1 MKKNAWRFDHSEY
14 AWTYYMIDLCDY
26 RVVRKFKN
34 KTGRYST
41 GLRMKRLAQEYSART
56 GHVTILAKAFEVF
69 PQGEK

>member
-1 MKKNAWRFDHSEY
+1 MKKNAWRIDHQQYE
-14 AWTYYMIDLCDY
+14 WTYYMIDLGTG
-26 RVVRKFKN
+26 RIVRRFTN

-41 GLRMKRLAQEYSART
+41 DLRMKKLAAEYSART